1 MKRRQRIILY
11 LITDVGLACL
21 SLPAAYLIS
30 FREMPSV
37 AGLRGLGLVR
47 VLLFISVVVVVSYL
61 TETYR
66 LRHGMALREMLARI
80 LLAFGSSFLILSLL
94 SYSFPPVMYGGSIL
108 AVSLLVFWV
117 LLLLSH
123 WIYGACGKF
132 EGFAQ
137 RVVILGTGP
146 LAGQMGKVIPD
157 SEGNHVLSGYVSCS
171 NEPAHATVKNVL
183 KPGGK
188 LHDLVMREKAHK
200 IVVSLSERRGV
211 LPMQDIMK
219 CKLDGVEV
227 VDAPSF
233 YEQMTGKLLL
243 ENTTPSWFI
252 FSHGFKISATYRLIK
267 RANDVLFA
275 AFGLLLVMPV
285 LPLLALV
292 IRMDS
297 PGPVFFRQ
305 LRVGEKEKNFFLY
318 KFRTMRED
326 AESGTG
332 AVWAQEKDP
341 RVTRVGN
348 FLRKTRIDE
357 IPQLFNVL
365 KGDMSVVGPR
375 PERPEFVEKLKKVI
389 PYYSERHIVKP
400 GVTGWAQVRYPYG
413 ASEEDALEKLRYDLY
428 YIKNLS
434 LSFDLMVGLDTVKVV
449 LFMRGGR

>member
-11 LITDVGLACL
+11 LTTDIALACF
-21 SLPAAYLIS
+21 SLPAAYLIF
-30 FREMPSV
+30 FRELPSI
-37 AGLRGLGLVR
+37 AGLKGPGLVR
-47 VLLFISVVVVVSYL
+47 VLLFISVVVVVSYF
-61 TETYR
+61 TETYK
-66 LRHGMALREMLARI
+66 LRHGMAFRELIARI
-80 LLAFGSSFLILSLL
+80 LVSFVSSFLMLSFL
-94 SYSFPPVMYGGSIL
+94 SYSFPPAMYGGWLL
-108 AVSLLVFWV
+108 AISLLVFWV
-117 LLLLSH
+117 LHFFGH
-123 WIYGACGKF
+123 WAYGACSKF
-132 EGFAQ
+132 QGLAQ
-137 RVVILGTGP
+137 RVLILGTGP

-183 KPGGK
+183 KPGK

-211 LPMQDIMK
+211 LPMQEIMQ

-243 ENTTPSWFI
+243 ENTTPSWFV
-252 FSHGFKISATYRLIK
+252 FSQGFKISPTYRLVK
-267 RANDVLFA
+267 RVTDILFA
-275 AFGLLLVMPV
+275 ALGVLLIMPF

-305 LRVGEKEKNFFLY
+305 LRVGEKGRDFVLY

-341 RVTRVGN
+341 RVTRIGT

-365 KGDMSVVGPR
+365 KGDMSMIGPR

-389 PYYSERHIVKP
+389 PYYSERHSVKP